1 MLGAS
6 AYVETRVLDVFMD
19 GVASIRTNSYCNY
32 SISDPSDAAT
42 WQKMVAIKTSIL
54 RRMDN
59 EPAGVRLCCIK
70 FIQSVVQVQT
80 PGMIADPRVR
90 DNSAESVILSLTSQ
104 RPEQN
109 EISLALVPRN
119 HPVIPP
125 SNLEAE
131 ASGLLDRLLF
141 VIQDNSRYVT
151 LFICVRK
158 LRLTV

>member
-1 MLGAS
+1 MDKVAF
-6 AYVETRVLDVFMD
+6 TRTISHCD
-19 GVASIRTNSYCNY
+19 Y
-32 SISDPSDAAT
+32 SISDPSDAPT

-90 DNSAESVILSLTSQ
+90 DKLAESVTLSLTYAQ

-119 HPVIPP
+119 HPVVPP

-141 VIQDNSRYVT
+141 VIQDNSRYVS
-151 LFICVRK
+151 LCVFERAASDSSVARPSSSQ
-158 LRLTV
+158 LL